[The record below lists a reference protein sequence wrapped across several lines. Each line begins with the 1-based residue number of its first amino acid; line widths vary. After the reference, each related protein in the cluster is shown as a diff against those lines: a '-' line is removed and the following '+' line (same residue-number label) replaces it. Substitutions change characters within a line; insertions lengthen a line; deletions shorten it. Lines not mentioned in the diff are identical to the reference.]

1 MRRRGLVVLGIV
13 LGIGAT
19 VGLAW
24 PGLSREVALMTAPKK
39 QPQPELS
46 ERGRHAERLFWTSLE
61 DAQYERLPEVLTELT
76 AVYYENPAQP
86 KIALWLGLA
95 HLWRLAE
102 RERLPR
108 PDPRITEHAV
118 LAEKFLAE
126 AAQLAP
132 NDPRVPGFLGSA
144 QLAVA
149 RIHADERHKRRGYFT
164 LRNALTRYPE
174 FNYFAAGYALSRLP
188 RHEPRYQEALGYMWK
203 TFEICRGLT
212 QEDVDAG
219 RLTVTSHAAPAHGVC
234 TNMPQVPHGLEG
246 FVLNMGDMLVK
257 NGEIDRAQKIYAFA
271 RTSSGY
277 AQWRHKAVLERH
289 AATAAERAA
298 AFAGPLAGQPTMMI
312 ESRLSCVGCH
322 EK

>member
-1 MRRRGLVVLGIV
+1 MRRLIVVGIV
-13 LGIGAT
+13 LGVGGGAT
-19 VGLAW
+19 VLVW
-24 PGLSREVALMTAPKK
+24 PWLYRTVALATAPAK
-39 QPQPELS
+39 QPRPEVS
-46 ERGRHAERLFWTSLE
+46 ERMRAAERLFWVSLE
-61 DAQYERLPEVLTELT
+61 DAQYERLPEVLRALT
-76 AVYYENPAQP
+76 AAYYENPAQP
-86 KIALWLGLA
+86 KVALQLGLA

-102 RERLPR
+102 RERLPK

-118 LAEKFLAE
+118 LAEKFLTE
-126 AAQLAP
+126 AARLAP
-132 NDPRVPGFLGSA
+132 DDPRIAGFLGSA

-149 RIHADERHKRRGYFT
+149 RIHADERHQRRGYFT
-164 LRNALTRYPE
+164 LRDALRRYPE

-188 RHEPRYQEALGYMWK
+188 RDEPRYQEALGYMWK

-212 QEDVDAG
+212 KTEVDAG
-219 RLTVTSHAAPAHGVC
+219 ALVATRHTAPTHGVC

-277 AQWRHKAVLERH
+277 AHWRHKAVLERH
-289 AATAAERAA
+289 AATAAERAQ
-298 AFAGPLAGQPTMMI
+298 AFAGPAAGQPTMMI

>member
-1 MRRRGLVVLGIV
+1 MRRLIVIGIV
-13 LGIGAT
+13 LGIGGMS
-19 VGLAW
+19 VGWGW
-24 PGLSREVALMTAPKK
+24 PWVRREVAFATAPEKR
-39 QPQPELS
+39 PHPTLS
-46 ERGRHAERLFWTSLE
+46 PRARGAERLFWVSLE
-61 DAQYERLPEVLTELT
+61 NAQYERLPEVLRELT
-76 AVYYENPAQP
+76 AAYYENPAQP
-86 KIALWLGLA
+86 KIALSLGLA

-118 LAEKFLAE
+118 LAEKFLTE
-126 AAQLAP
+126 AARLAP
-132 NDPRVPGFLGSA
+132 DDGRIPGFLGSA

-164 LRNALTRYPE
+164 LRDALTRYPE

-188 RHEPRYQEALGYMWK
+188 RSEPRYQEALGYMWK
-203 TFEICRGLT
+203 TFEICRGVKK
-212 QEDVDAG
+212 EDVDAG
-219 RLTVTSHAAPAHGVC
+219 ALLATSHAGPAHGVC
-234 TNMPQVPHGLEG
+234 TNMPQAPHGLEG

-257 NGEIDRAQKIYAFA
+257 NGEIERAQKIYAFA

-277 AQWRHKAVLERH
+277 AQWKHKAVLERH
-289 AATAAERAA
+289 AATAVARAA
-298 AFAGPLAGQPTMMI
+298 AFAGPAAGQPAMMI

>member
-1 MRRRGLVVLGIV
+1 MRRLLAIGLG
-13 LGIGAT
+13 
-19 VGLAW
+19 VGLCLGAAVAAW
-24 PGLSREVALMTAPKK
+24 PWLSREVALRTAPAK
-39 QPQPELS
+39 QPQLRLS
-46 ERGRHAERLFWTSLE
+46 ERGRSAARLFWTSLE
-61 DAQYERLPEVLTELT
+61 DAQYERLPEVLRELT

-86 KIALWLGLA
+86 KIALQLGLA

-118 LAEKFLAE
+118 LAEKFLTE
-126 AAQLAP
+126 AARLAP
-132 NDPRVPGFLGSA
+132 DDPRIPGFLGSA

-149 RIHADERHKRRGYFT
+149 RIHADERHQRRGYFT
-164 LRNALTRYPE
+164 LRDALTRYPQ

-188 RHEPRYQEALGYMWK
+188 RDEPRYQEALDYMWK
-203 TFEICRGLT
+203 TFEICRGLNKR
-212 QEDVDAG
+212 DIDAG
-219 RLTVTSHAAPAHGVC
+219 ASIATHHAAPAHGVC

-257 NGEIDRAQKIYAFA
+257 NGEVERAQKIYAFA

-277 AQWRHKAVLERH
+277 GQWKHKAVLERH

-298 AFAGPLAGQPTMMI
+298 AFAGPAAGQPTMMI